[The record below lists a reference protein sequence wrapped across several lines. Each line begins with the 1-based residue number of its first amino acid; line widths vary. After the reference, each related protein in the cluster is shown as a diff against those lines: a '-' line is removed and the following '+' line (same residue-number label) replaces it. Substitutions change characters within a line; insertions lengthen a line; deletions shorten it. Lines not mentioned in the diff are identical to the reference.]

1 MRKKADPFGNLVFD
15 KSARNMNPH
24 VAMAGGYNDCR
35 SRRNCS
41 TWKFRSRRNC
51 CPRSICKLYR
61 TVGRSELEMG
71 MGVEVRDKIA
81 RRAAKEIQN
90 GMIVNLGIG
99 IPSLV
104 PNHLPDDIN
113 VMFHAENGIVGMGPT
128 PSKGNEDEN
137 LCNAAGLPTSLIT
150 GASYFD
156 SCTAFGMIRKGL
168 LDITILGS
176 LQVSENGD
184 LANWIVPGKRVPG
197 IGGAMDLAQKA
208 KRVVVVMNHVDK
220 YGNAKNCFGVYITIN
235 FKKMR
240 RFNYY
245 GYGSNGSNA
254 GWTYFTRI
262 DEPIH
267 SGRYKT
273 TYRSGF

>member
-1 MRKKADPFGNLVFD
+1 MNGKTYLVETALTAEVAIVYAKKADPFGNLVFD

-24 VAMAGGYNDCR
+24 VAMAGDITIVEAGNR
-35 SRRNCS
+35 S

-197 IGGAMDLAQKA
+197 IGEQW
-208 KRVVVVMNHVDK
+208 
-220 YGNAKNCFGVYITIN
+220 I
-235 FKKMR
+235 
-240 RFNYY
+240 
-245 GYGSNGSNA
+245 
-254 GWTYFTRI
+254 
-262 DEPIH
+262 
-267 SGRYKT
+267 
-273 TYRSGF
+273 

>member
-1 MRKKADPFGNLVFD
+1 
-15 KSARNMNPH
+15 
-24 VAMAGGYNDCR
+24 
-35 SRRNCS
+35 
-41 TWKFRSRRNC
+41 
-51 CPRSICKLYR
+51 
-61 TVGRSELEMG
+61 MG
-71 MGVEVRDKIA
+71 MGVEVRNKIA
-81 RRAAKEIQN
+81 KRAAKEIQN

-104 PNHLPDDIN
+104 PNHLPNDMH

-128 PSKGNEDEN
+128 PVKGEEDEN
-137 LCNAAGLPTSLIT
+137 LCNAAGLPTSIID

-156 SCTAFGMIRKGL
+156 SSMAFGMIRKGL

-220 YGNAKNCFGVYITIN
+220 YGNAKIVSECTLPLTSKRCVDVIITDMAVMEVTPEGLVLQELMSPYTVEDV
-235 FKKMR
+235 KKCTEAA
-240 RFNYY
+240 FHV
-245 GYGSNGSNA
+245 SPSLLV
-254 GWTYFTRI
+254 I
-262 DEPIH
+262 E
-267 SGRYKT
+267 
-273 TYRSGF
+273 

>member
-1 MRKKADPFGNLVFD
+1 
-15 KSARNMNPH
+15 
-24 VAMAGGYNDCR
+24 
-35 SRRNCS
+35 
-41 TWKFRSRRNC
+41 
-51 CPRSICKLYR
+51 
-61 TVGRSELEMG
+61 MG

-137 LCNAAGLPTSLIT
+137 LCNAGLPTSLIT
-150 GASYFD
+150 GASYFGR
-156 SCTAFGMIRKGL
+156 TAFGMIRKGL

-184 LANWIVPGKRVPG
+184 LATGLYLENVFQVLVEQWI
-197 IGGAMDLAQKA
+197 
-208 KRVVVVMNHVDK
+208 
-220 YGNAKNCFGVYITIN
+220 
-235 FKKMR
+235 
-240 RFNYY
+240 
-245 GYGSNGSNA
+245 
-254 GWTYFTRI
+254 
-262 DEPIH
+262 
-267 SGRYKT
+267 
-273 TYRSGF
+273 

>member
-1 MRKKADPFGNLVFD
+1 
-15 KSARNMNPH
+15 
-24 VAMAGGYNDCR
+24 
-35 SRRNCS
+35 
-41 TWKFRSRRNC
+41 
-51 CPRSICKLYR
+51 
-61 TVGRSELEMG
+61 MG

-220 YGNAKNCFGVYITIN
+220 YGNAKLF
-235 FKKMR
+235 
-240 RFNYY
+240 
-245 GYGSNGSNA
+245 
-254 GWTYFTRI
+254 
-262 DEPIH
+262 
-267 SGRYKT
+267 
-273 TYRSGF
+273 RSVHYH